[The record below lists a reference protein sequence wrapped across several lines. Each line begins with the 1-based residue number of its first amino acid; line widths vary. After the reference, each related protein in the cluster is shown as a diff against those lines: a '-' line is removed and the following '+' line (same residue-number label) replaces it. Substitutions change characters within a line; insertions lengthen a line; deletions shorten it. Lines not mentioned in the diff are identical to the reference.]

1 MVKLTQARQA
11 AGTEA
16 ILTRP
21 LSVVVEVEPL
31 GEALPSV
38 VQAAE
43 LGEFELE
50 DNSSG
55 PEKTSSLLLLEKVC
69 WNGFELSIVGW
80 YQRWELLEGSE

>member
-1 MVKLTQARQA
+1 MLVERKHLALGVVKLTQARQA

-38 VQAAE
+38 V
-43 LGEFELE
+43 
-50 DNSSG
+50 
-55 PEKTSSLLLLEKVC
+55 
-69 WNGFELSIVGW
+69 
-80 YQRWELLEGSE
+80 